1 MQLTIDSLIK
11 EAKIFCEIEN
21 RKEHPKLFGISDG
34 KAIGTYIEHKFKK
47 YLKESY
53 TFNQGNSANGID
65 FPDSHINT
73 DIKVTSFKKPQNS
86 CPFKDISQ
94 KIYGLGYNLLLF
106 IYDKK
111 EEDNKCFL
119 EFKSSTFIKSEQ
131 TGDYNLTRN
140 LRRMVFNNWSIDE
153 ITSYLAKSNIP
164 GDYATLSNLAKKVIE
179 QPPEEGY
186 LTISNAFQWRLKYN
200 HTNEINENQKQDI
213 TYKTK
218 KEYGDYQT
226 PLDFAKRVVKY
237 VYENFNIHPDV
248 IVEPTCGIGNFIKAS
263 KIYYPDA
270 SIIGIDINEIYLNK
284 LENEVED
291 VVLYNENIFTF
302 DYDKI
307 KQKDKKYLFIGNT
320 PWITN
325 TRLSKYDSDNIPQK
339 QNIKSYDFFES
350 TTGMSNFDVS
360 ENILLNLIKEFENMD
375 TSLVFLCKFNV
386 ACNIFE
392 HLIRNEK
399 YPEKIQIIKFNARKV
414 FDIDTSACILLIK
427 LGKNAEKID
436 TCTVTDINNMEDTYS
451 IGVIDDKFYSR
462 IDDMPDIDGNCPFE
476 WRQGIKH
483 DCIKAMELEIKED
496 KLYNRQDQEVKVED
510 NLLYPL
516 LKSSNLKKPI
526 VTDYDKKIIVTQ
538 QKLKEDTSYIKNEYP
553 HTWKYLNE
561 NKELFDNRKSN
572 IYLKAPP
579 FSIFG
584 IGDYTFKKY
593 KVAISGFYKKGRFSL
608 VYNEKSM
615 MMDDTCYYISFDDYE
630 TAYITMLILNSEIVQ
645 KFIKSI
651 ATLDSKRPYTKR
663 VLKRIDISKTLE
675 KINFN
680 DLIDTERK
688 LKLDRYITK
697 EIFEKYKRSYKKN

>member
-1 MQLTIDSLIK
+1 MQLTIDSLIQ

-21 RKEHPKLFGISDG
+21 RKEHPRLYGISDG
-34 KAIGTYIEHKFKK
+34 KAIGTYIEHNFKE

-65 FPDSHINT
+65 FPDRHINT

-86 CPFKDISQ
+86 CPFNDISQ

-111 EEDNKCFL
+111 EVDDKCFL

-140 LRRMVFNNWSIDE
+140 LRQMVDNDWTIDE
-153 ITSYLAKSNIP
+153 ITSYLVKSNIP
-164 GDYATLSNLAKKVIE
+164 GGYTILSNLAKKIIE

-200 HTNEINENQKQDI
+200 HTNEINENQRQDNSF
-213 TYKTK
+213 KTK

-226 PLDFAKRVVKY
+226 PLDFAKRVVEY
-237 VYENFNIHPDV
+237 VYENYDINPDV
-248 IVEPTCGIGNFIKAS
+248 IIEPTCGIGNFIKAS

-270 SIIGIDINEIYLNK
+270 SIIGIDINDIYLNK
-284 LENEVED
+284 LENEVND
-291 VVLYNENIFTF
+291 VTLYNENIFKF
-302 DYDKI
+302 DFDKV
-307 KQKDKKYLFIGNT
+307 KRNDKKYLLIGNT

-325 TRLSKYDSDNIPQK
+325 TRLSKYESDNVPQK
-339 QNIKSYDFFES
+339 ENIKNYDFFEL

-360 ENILLNLIKEFENMD
+360 ENILLNLLKEFEDMD
-375 TSLVFLCKFNV
+375 TTLVFLCKYNV

-392 HLIRNEK
+392 YMIRNK
-399 YPEKIQIIKFNARKV
+399 NYPEKINIIKFNARKV
-414 FDIDTSACILLIK
+414 FDIDTSACILIIK
-427 LGKNAEKID
+427 LGVNANKID
-436 TCTVTDINNMEDTYS
+436 TCTVNDFYNPEDTYS
-451 IGVIDDKFYSR
+451 IGIIDDKFYSR
-462 IDDMPDIDGNCPFE
+462 IEDTPDIDGNCPFE

-483 DCIKAMELEIKED
+483 DCIKVMELEIRDD
-496 KLYNRQDQEVKVED
+496 KLYNKQDQEVKIED

-526 VTDYDKKIIVTQ
+526 VTEYDKKIIITQ
-538 QKLKEDTSYIKNEYP
+538 HQLKEDTTFIKKEYP
-553 HTWKYLNE
+553 QTWKYLNE

-572 IYLKAPP
+572 IYIKAPS

-593 KVAISGFYKKGRFSL
+593 KVAISGFYKKGQFSL
-608 VYNEKSM
+608 AYNEKSM
-615 MMDDTCYYISFDDYE
+615 MLDDTCYYISFDDYD
-630 TAYITMLILNSEIVQ
+630 TAYTSMLILNTEIVQ

-651 ATLDSKRPYTKR
+651 AMLDSKRPYTKR

-675 KINFN
+675 KLTFD
-680 DLIDTERK
+680 DLVDTERK
-688 LKLDRYITK
+688 LKLDRYIT
-697 EIFEKYKRSYKKN
+697 EDIFKKYCKSYK